1 MIIFDILRI
10 CAALMVFTIHLLI
23 FVPELPRS
31 VCDIVSNGGYGVSVF
46 FVISGFLIFESL
58 NRSKSLKEYYV
69 KRVSRIIPAYYAILL
84 VGIFVWDIGL
94 GQMPEDIY
102 CHLGWL
108 RYFLCLNTWVPSA
121 DYNFWNNLWG
131 LWTISCFVFFY
142 LIAPV
147 FKKYINNFNKSAVFM
162 VVMIPATFVFSK
174 AAEML
179 FGALLAS
186 LPSMLA
192 CDNPIYSLNTFAM
205 GICAWYA
212 WKENREKDFLKI
224 AALLL
229 TGFIGLNMYN
239 RMLWGM
245 LAAIIMML
253 FINLEIQNDV
263 IVKIIKVL
271 GRYSFCLYLVHLP
284 VIEII
289 DYYKITGA
297 AYLLLATLLSVVAA
311 VVLYHCVE
319 QPCGR
324 LLRRLGEK

>member
-1 MIIFDILRI
+1 
-10 CAALMVFTIHLLI
+10 
-23 FVPELPRS
+23 
-31 VCDIVSNGGYGVSVF
+31 
-46 FVISGFLIFESL
+46 
-58 NRSKSLKEYYV
+58 
-69 KRVSRIIPAYYAILL
+69 
-84 VGIFVWDIGL
+84 
-94 GQMPEDIY
+94 
-102 CHLGWL
+102 
-108 RYFLCLNTWVPSA
+108 
-121 DYNFWNNLWG
+121 
-131 LWTISCFVFFY
+131 
-142 LIAPV
+142 
-147 FKKYINNFNKSAVFM
+147 

-174 AAEML
+174 AAEMF
-179 FGALLAS
+179 FGALSAS

-253 FINLEIQNDV
+253 FINLEIKNDV

-297 AYLLLATLLSVVAA
+297 AYLLLATVLSVVAA